1 MADLEKSGYLEK
13 THTSSGRIPSEKGYR
28 YYVDELLKDDN
39 ISLEEIKYISDKLE
53 TKVNEIEDLTKITTS
68 TISEITH
75 YTTVAI
81 GPSSDG
87 LLIEEIKFVLLGPR
101 MLMAIILT
109 NTGMVKETII
119 KFDEDITEKQVET
132 INYMFNQKLKGQ
144 PLEIIDAPLEEYLIN
159 EMKYSVKVIKPII
172 EHNGMVVASLGNISA
187 VVGAAKSKKTFLCTA
202 LVGGLLAEHGDFG
215 ITPRLAKVLWVD
227 TEQSALHARK
237 VQERIHRLAG
247 WDDSHNT
254 GLLHTLTLR
263 EVEPKA
269 RAEILY
275 MAIELYRPTL
285 VVVDGISDLMYNTND
300 IAESDS
306 IVGKLMALSTEF
318 NCHILCVLHTN
329 PDSDKAR
336 GHIGST
342 LQRKAETMIY
352 VRKVGERSVVE
363 PQFCRNEEFAP
374 FAFHITEEGLPEEC
388 EMPNER
394 EEQLPEENICVQ
406 LMRENYP
413 NGVERKVL
421 TTKIVD
427 VENINRALA
436 RVKITRAIAKGLL
449 MERGGVLYLP

>member
-1 MADLEKSGYLEK
+1 MLFEQGVQGGTQQPKMLAS
-13 THTSSGRIPSEKGYR
+13 
-28 YYVDELLKDDN
+28 
-39 ISLEEIKYISDKLE
+39 
-53 TKVNEIEDLTKITTS
+53 
-68 TISEITH
+68 
-75 YTTVAI
+75 
-81 GPSSDG
+81 
-87 LLIEEIKFVLLGPR
+87 
-101 MLMAIILT
+101 LMAEAEKYP
-109 NTGMVKETII
+109 MP
-119 KFDEDITEKQVET
+119 TEEEMAEADRNIAEAFAPYIREEERLREVE
-132 INYMFNQKLKGQ
+132 YRKMELSEYVSPHLVDLSK
-144 PLEIIDAPLEEYLIN
+144 PAPI
-159 EMKYSVKVIKPII
+159 IKPII

-342 LQRKAETMIY
+342 LQRKAETVLY
-352 VRKVGERSVVE
+352 VHKVGECSVVE
-363 PQFCRNEEFAP
+363 PQFCRNEEFEP
-374 FAFHITEEGLPEEC
+374 FAFIIDEEGLPVLSD
-388 EMPNER
+388 MPKTSDSRRNDIVRIVEDF
-394 EEQLPEENICVQ
+394 
-406 LMRENYP
+406 YP
-413 NGVERKVL
+413 NGIERVIL
-421 TTKIVD
+421 IDKIQSELGITYGCAQV
-427 VENINRALA
+427 
-436 RVKITRAIAKGLL
+436 RVSRAIKTGKL
-449 MERGGVLYLP
+449 VLKDKCVHLP